1 LKLAPS
7 AVSTQYSAPCQT
19 AKKFSQAAF
28 GYKVGIYQN
37 SSATSFM
44 IIGAPGYCTISFL
57 VLKVN
62 GSRNV
67 VLSVSDF
74 NTIPKTGAAYIYILK
89 SNVWTLSAS
98 FVSPSAYLP
107 NSYATQ
113 GGNATYY
120 LSTFGFS
127 VAIFGT
133 YAIIGAPQYSEYIPI
148 AC

>member
-1 LKLAPS
+1 
-7 AVSTQYSAPCQT
+7 
-19 AKKFSQAAF
+19 
-28 GYKVGIYQN
+28 
-37 SSATSFM
+37 M
-44 IIGAPGYCTISFL
+44 
-57 VLKVN
+57 
-62 GSRNV
+62 
-67 VLSVSDF
+67 LSVPDF
-74 NTIPKTGAAYIYILK
+74 NKIPKTGAAYIYILK

-98 FVSPSAYLP
+98 FVSPSAYLS

-148 AC
+148 TC